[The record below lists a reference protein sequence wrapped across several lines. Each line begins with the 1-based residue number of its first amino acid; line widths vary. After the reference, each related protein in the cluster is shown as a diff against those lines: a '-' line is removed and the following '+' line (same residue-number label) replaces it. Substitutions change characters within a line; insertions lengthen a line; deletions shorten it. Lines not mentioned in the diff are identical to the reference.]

1 MTDEKA
7 LSGSD
12 SGPTG
17 SGTSTIGG
25 TASGET
31 GHLPPQ
37 LLTGPW
43 RKLARVLTEVF
54 QPPVV
59 VLVLLLISPATEPGF
74 PGTLWFGLL
83 AAMFVCVLPLAYVLV
98 MVKLGRVTDHHVS
111 DRRQRPA
118 LLLMTL
124 ASVLV
129 GLLVLHSLSGPVGVT
144 VMIIALIGGIGVLAV
159 VSAFWKMSGH
169 ASALSAAVVI
179 AILMFGPAWLPL
191 LLLVPAVGWSRLV
204 LRAHTLAQVIA
215 GSLFGGVVIA
225 GLWWLL
231 REWML

>member
-1 MTDEKA
+1 M
-7 LSGSD
+7 
-12 SGPTG
+12 
-17 SGTSTIGG
+17 
-25 TASGET
+25 
-31 GHLPPQ
+31 
-37 LLTGPW
+37 TGPW
-43 RKLARVLTEVF
+43 RTVARVLTEVF

-59 VLVLLLISPATEPGF
+59 VLVLLLTSPAIEPGF
-74 PGTLWFGLL
+74 PGTMWFGFI

-98 MVKLGRVTDHHVS
+98 MVKLGRITDHHVS

-124 ASVLV
+124 GSVLV
-129 GLLVLHSLSGPVGVT
+129 GLLMLHLLSGPVSVT
-144 VMIIALIGGIGVLAV
+144 VMVIALIGGIGVLAV

-169 ASALSAAVVI
+169 ASALAAASVI
-179 AILMFGPAWLPL
+179 SVMMFGPEWLPL

-215 GSLFGGVVIA
+215 GSLFGGLVIA

-231 REWML
+231 RVWML